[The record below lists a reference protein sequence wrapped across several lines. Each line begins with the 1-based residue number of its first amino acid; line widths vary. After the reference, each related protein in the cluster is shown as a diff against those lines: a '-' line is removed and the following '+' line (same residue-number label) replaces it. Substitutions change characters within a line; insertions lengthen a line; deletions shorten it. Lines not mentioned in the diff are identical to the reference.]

1 MKLLKFLTNQY
12 FWLAV
17 IVIVGFGV
25 RLYEIDNPIADW
37 HSWRQADTAAVAR
50 NFYKQ
55 SLPSPDGEVREG
67 FNPLFPKGDD
77 MSPVGKDNPN
87 LRRLRFVEFPIYNS
101 LVYFLYLLNGG
112 VDERLARMVSIFMSL
127 GSIIFIYLI
136 VKRHWDNFTAL
147 VSSFV
152 FAVLPFNIYFSRV
165 ILPEPTLV
173 FFSLGMFYLTDL
185 WIHKNSFKLFF
196 LSSIFAAG
204 AFLIK
209 PMAIFY
215 LLPLVFSFWQKEG
228 RIWPIPKRYFL
239 WGAISFLPFVAW
251 RFWISQ
257 YPDGIPASSWLFNGN
272 GIRLRPSFWKWIIGD
287 RFGREI
293 LTVAGS
299 ILFTLGAIVKPNLKE
314 GNLLHWFLA
323 SSLLYLIVFATGN
336 VMHDYYQTFIIPA
349 LAIFTARGFVLLVRG
364 TKDFLPRLITIPVA
378 VLLLS
383 LTIYLGWL
391 EVKGLFQVNN
401 GAIVEA
407 GKFADSILPED
418 AIVIA
423 PYGGDTAFLY
433 QINRPGWAMVVSSI
447 EEMKKK
453 SGVTHYI
460 SVNYDA
466 DTKNVIDRYSVI
478 EENPRFV
485 IVDVTQENPKYKSL
499 PQTD

>member
-1 MKLLKFLTNQY
+1 MLRILKSPGL
-12 FWLAV
+12 WLGIIIIIA
-17 IVIVGFGV
+17 FFV
-25 RLYEIDNPIADW
+25 RLYRIDNPVADW

-50 NFYKQ
+50 NFYK
-55 SLPSPDGEVREG
+55 EG
-67 FNPLFPKGDD
+67 YTPLMPLGDD

-101 LVYFLYLLNGG
+101 LVYFFYLLNGG
-112 VDERLARMVSIFMSL
+112 VDERLARLVSIFMSL
-127 GSIIFIYLI
+127 GSVIFIYLI
-136 VKRHWDNFTAL
+136 VKRHWDNFTAQ
-147 VSSFV
+147 VSSLV
-152 FAVLPFNIYFSRV
+152 FAILPFNIYFSRV

-185 WIHKNSFKLFF
+185 WINKSGIKLFF
-196 LSSIFAAG
+196 LSAIFTAS

-215 LLPLVFSFWQKEG
+215 LLPLIFSYWQKEG
-228 RIWPIPKRYFL
+228 KIWPIPKRYFL
-239 WGAISFLPFVAW
+239 WGIFSFLPLFGW
-251 RFWISQ
+251 RIWINQ

-272 GIRLRPSFWKWIIGD
+272 GIRFRPAFWKWIVGD

-299 ILFTLGAIVKPNLKE
+299 VLFALGAIIKPTSKE
-314 GNLLHWFLA
+314 SNLLHWFLA
-323 SSLLYLIVFATGN
+323 SSLLFLVVFATGN
-336 VMHDYYQTFIIPA
+336 VMHDYYQAFIIPA
-349 LAIFTARGFVLLVRG
+349 LAMFTARGVVLLFRG
-364 TKDFLPRLITIPVA
+364 IKNFLPRMVTIPIA
-378 VLLLS
+378 LILLS
-383 LTIYLGWL
+383 LTFYFGWL

-401 GAIVEA
+401 GAIVDA
-407 GKFADSILPED
+407 GKFADQILPKN

-447 EEMKKK
+447 EEMKKM

-466 DTKNVIDRYSVI
+466 DTKNVMEKYMVI
-478 EENPRFV
+478 EQNLKFV
-485 IVDVTQENPKYKSL
+485 IIDVTQENPNYQSL
-499 PQTD
+499 PVTKL